1 MRLQSG
7 SDFQQRRFSMLM
19 NQQPHSRLCFAIPR
33 LVSDSRSMR
42 LPVIALLICLMAFSS
57 GCGYSTAGKA
67 THIPD
72 NVQTI
77 FIPAFVNQTRTY
89 KIEQTVTA
97 QVVREFVS
105 RTRFKIVSDPQ
116 AESDAT
122 LKGTVVST
130 TVAPLTYDS
139 QSGRA
144 SSALVTVNMKVS
156 LVDRAGKVI
165 FEDPNYTFREQYQV
179 SRDIASFLDEESPAL
194 ARLSRDLARTLV
206 ADVLEAY

>member
-1 MRLQSG
+1 MTLLSERPQPTKGPTSALHVANSEGMLLRQIISA
-7 SDFQQRRFSMLM
+7 FLALVVLFSL
-19 NQQPHSRLCFAIPR
+19 
-33 LVSDSRSMR
+33 
-42 LPVIALLICLMAFSS
+42 
-57 GCGYSTAGKA
+57 GCGYSAAGKNTRIA
-67 THIPD
+67 P

-77 FIPAFVNQTRTY
+77 FIPAFINQTHTY

-105 RTRFKIVSDPQ
+105 RTKFKVVSDPS

-144 SSALVTVNMKVS
+144 SSALVTVNLKIS
-156 LVDRAGKVI
+156 LVDKSGKVL
-165 FEDPNYTFREQYQV
+165 FDNPNYVFREQYQV

-194 ARLSRDLARTLV
+194 ERLSRDLARTLV
-206 ADVLEAY
+206 AAVVEAY

>member
-1 MRLQSG
+1 
-7 SDFQQRRFSMLM
+7 
-19 NQQPHSRLCFAIPR
+19 
-33 LVSDSRSMR
+33 MR
-42 LPVIALLICLMAFSS
+42 LPVIALVTALAISS
-57 GCGYSTAGKA
+57 AGCGYSTAGKA
-67 THIPD
+67 THIPA

-77 FIPAFVNQTRTY
+77 FIPAFVNQTHTY
-89 KIEQTVTA
+89 KIEQIVTA

-105 RTRFKIVSDPQ
+105 RTKFKIVSDSQ

-130 TVAPLTYDS
+130 SVVPLTYDS

-144 SSALVTVNMKVS
+144 SSAMVTVSMKIS
-156 LVDRAGKVI
+156 LVDKTGKTL
-165 FEDPNYTFREQYQV
+165 FDNPNYTFREQYQV

-194 ARLSRDLARTLV
+194 QRLSRDLARTLV

>member
-1 MRLQSG
+1 MFMNRRPQRSFCLASTSAVADSKKMRL
-7 SDFQQRRFSMLM
+7 FFL
-19 NQQPHSRLCFAIPR
+19 AW
-33 LVSDSRSMR
+33 VT
-42 LPVIALLICLMAFSS
+42 CLMVSLA

-67 THIPD
+67 AHIPA

-77 FIPAFVNQTRTY
+77 FIPGFVNQTHTY
-89 KIEQTVTA
+89 KIEQIVTA

-105 RTRFKIVSDPQ
+105 RTKFRIVSDPRD
-116 AESDAT
+116 ESDAT

-130 TVAPLTYDS
+130 SVVPLTYDS

-144 SSALVTVNMKVS
+144 SSALVTVTMKIL
-156 LVDRAGKVI
+156 LVDKAGKTL
-165 FEDPNYTFREQYQV
+165 FDNPDYTFREQYQV

-194 ARLSRDLARTLV
+194 QRLSRDLARTLV

>member
-1 MRLQSG
+1 VRPHHQTVLIEK
-7 SDFQQRRFSMLM
+7 RR
-19 NQQPHSRLCFAIPR
+19 QPSFCFAAAP
-33 LVSDSRSMR
+33 LVAHSKLMR
-42 LPVIALLICLMAFSS
+42 LPMVLVIYLTILSA

-67 THIPD
+67 AHIPA

-77 FIPAFVNQTRTY
+77 FIPAFINQTHTY

-105 RTRFKIVSDPQ
+105 RTRFRIVSDSQ

-156 LVDRAGKVI
+156 LVDKAGKI
-165 FEDPNYTFREQYQV
+165 LFENSNYTFREQYQV

-194 ARLSRDLARTLV
+194 ERLSRDLARTLV
-206 ADVLEAY
+206 ADVLEGY

>member
-1 MRLQSG
+1 MA
-7 SDFQQRRFSMLM
+7 
-19 NQQPHSRLCFAIPR
+19 HSKG
-33 LVSDSRSMR
+33 MR
-42 LPVIALLICLMAFSS
+42 LPALALVIYLTIFLA

-67 THIPD
+67 THIPA

-77 FIPAFVNQTRTY
+77 FIPAFVNQTHTY
-89 KIEQTVTA
+89 KIEQIVTA

-105 RTRFKIVSDPQ
+105 RTKFRVVSDPQ

-130 TVAPLTYDS
+130 SVVPLTYDS

-144 SSALVTVNMKVS
+144 SSAMVTVNMKIS
-156 LVDRAGKVI
+156 LVDKAGKTL
-165 FEDPNYTFREQYQV
+165 FDNPDYTFREQYQV

-194 ARLSRDLARTLV
+194 QRLSRDLARTLV